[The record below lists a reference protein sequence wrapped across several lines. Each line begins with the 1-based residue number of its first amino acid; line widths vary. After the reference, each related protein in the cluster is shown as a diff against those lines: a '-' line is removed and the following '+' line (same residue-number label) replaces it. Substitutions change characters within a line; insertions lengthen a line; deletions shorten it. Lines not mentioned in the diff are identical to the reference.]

1 MHLSLFGAGGEK
13 MELKSHWENIY
24 NTKGS
29 TEVSWY
35 QEHQL
40 ISLRFIEFTG
50 VDKAGQIIDVGGGT
64 STLVDDLLAHG
75 FKHITVLDISAAALK
90 TAQQR
95 LGIQATEVSWIE
107 ADITKAKLQ
116 HQYFDIWHDR
126 AVFHF
131 LRQPEERQSYI
142 EAVRHSVKRG
152 GHVIVATFAND
163 GPVRCSGLDTVR
175 YSPES
180 LHSEFGDEF
189 RLVESTREAHV
200 TPFGTEQ
207 KFIYCYCRKGASVS

>member
-1 MHLSLFGAGGEK
+1 
-13 MELKSHWENIY
+13 MEIKSHWESIY
-24 NTKGS
+24 RAKGS

-40 ISLRFIEFTG
+40 LSLHFIEFTG
-50 VDKAGQIIDVGGGT
+50 IEKAGQIIDVGGGT
-64 STLVDDLLAHG
+64 STLVDDLLALG
-75 FKHITVLDISAAALK
+75 FKHITVLDISATALK

-107 ADITKAKLQ
+107 ADITKATLP
-116 HQYFDIWHDR
+116 HQFFDVWHDR

-142 EAVRHSVKRG
+142 QAVQHSVKTG

-163 GPVRCSGLDTVR
+163 GPVRCSGLDIVR

-180 LHSEFGDEF
+180 LHSEFGDDF
-189 RLVESTREAHV
+189 QLVESTREAHL
-200 TPFGTEQ
+200 TPIGMEQ
-207 KFIYCYCRKGASVS
+207 KFIYCYCRKNSSVG

>member
-1 MHLSLFGAGGEK
+1 
-13 MELKSHWENIY
+13 MEIKSHWENIY
-24 NTKGS
+24 STKGS

-40 ISLRFIEFTG
+40 LSLRFIEITG
-50 VDKAGQIIDVGGGT
+50 VDKAGQIFDVGGGT

-95 LGIQATEVSWIE
+95 LGIQAAEVSWIE
-107 ADITKAKLQ
+107 ADITKANLP
-116 HQYFDIWHDR
+116 HQFFDVWHDR

-131 LRQPEERQSYI
+131 LRQPEDRHSYI
-142 EAVRHSVKRG
+142 KAVQHSVKTG
-152 GHVIVATFAND
+152 GHVIVATFAPD
-163 GPVRCSGLDTVR
+163 GPARCSGLDIVR

-180 LHSEFGDEF
+180 LHSEFGDDF

-200 TPFGTEQ
+200 TPFGMEQ
-207 KFIYCYCRKGASVS
+207 KFIYCYCRKSSPVN